1 MVPTGIDEV
10 ETNDGTD
17 LRIAVNNGSLIIEG
31 VDGNLG
37 IVVYDM
43 QGRVVYS
50 GTARVVENLPSGLY
64 IVRAGSQSAKIAI

>member
-1 MVPTGIDEV
+1 MVLSGIE
-10 ETNDGTD
+10 EIEAKDGTD
-17 LRIAVNNGSLIIEG
+17 LHIAVNNGSLIIEG
-31 VDGNLG
+31 VNGNQG

-64 IVRAGSQSAKIAI
+64 IVRTGSQSAKIAI